1 MAESL
6 WRCGDRRERFL
17 KLQTQTVAEIEQSRD
32 LSLVASHPEHRQS
45 AAPPINRKAPQSSR
59 ILELD
64 GLRAIAILLVIG
76 CHYEWFASRLWGSP
90 KFGWVGVDVFFVL
103 SGYLITSILLRLK
116 GTAHP
121 FQHFYKRR
129 CQRILPPL
137 ALSLLAMAV
146 ACYLVRDRTFFSA
159 RSLLTKVLFLQAF
172 RYPRFLFH
180 PHLHS
185 LASTALRPS
194 LTGLEGPMS
203 ASASVLWSL
212 SIEEYFYVLWAPVVL
227 LLNRKSIMRLALTI
241 CVAEFAFRWVY
252 FRGRQ
257 DYFSIYH
264 RFDALIYGAIAALLV
279 HRLVGRRRLLR
290 VTAALSLSLI
300 LVILW
305 RATPFL
311 GLDLRDDPVV
321 MIFGLPLFAIFV
333 GSIVCLAVMASGS
346 HHPVWWTL
354 RSWPMRTIGVV
365 SYTLY
370 LIHCLVYMLISRV
383 IHSLALCAFLSL
395 GVALVV
401 SWLSWRYIE
410 SPILAKE

>member
-1 MAESL
+1 M
-6 WRCGDRRERFL
+6 R
-17 KLQTQTVAEIEQSRD
+17 
-32 LSLVASHPEHRQS
+32 LVARQPEHTQS
-45 AAPPINRKAPQSSR
+45 AAPPIIRKAPQGGR

-76 CHYEWFASRLWGSP
+76 CHYEWFASRLWGAP

-137 ALSLLAMAV
+137 ALFLLTMAL
-146 ACYLVRDRTFFSA
+146 ACYLVGDRTFFSA
-159 RSLLTKVLFLQAF
+159 RSLVTKVLFLQAF
-172 RYPRFLFH
+172 THPRFLFH

-185 LASTALRPS
+185 LARTTLRPALTALD
-194 LTGLEGPMS
+194 GPMS

-212 SIEEYFYVLWAPVVL
+212 SIEEYFYLLWAPVVL
-227 LLNRKSIMRLALTI
+227 LLSRKSIMRLAFTI
-241 CVAEFAFRWVY
+241 CVAEFTFRWVY

-264 RFDALIYGAIAALLV
+264 RFDALIYGAIAALLF
-279 HRLVGRRRLLR
+279 HQLVGRRWLLR
-290 VTAALSLSLI
+290 VTAALSISLI

-305 RATPFL
+305 RTTPFL
-311 GLDLRDDPVV
+311 GFDLRDDPVV
-321 MIFGLPLFAIFV
+321 MIFGLPLVAIFF
-333 GSIVCLAVMASGS
+333 GSIMCLIVMESGS
-346 HHPVWWTL
+346 RHPVWSVL

-370 LIHCLVYMLISRV
+370 LMHLFVYMLVSRV
-383 IHSLALCAFLSL
+383 IYSLAVCAFVSL